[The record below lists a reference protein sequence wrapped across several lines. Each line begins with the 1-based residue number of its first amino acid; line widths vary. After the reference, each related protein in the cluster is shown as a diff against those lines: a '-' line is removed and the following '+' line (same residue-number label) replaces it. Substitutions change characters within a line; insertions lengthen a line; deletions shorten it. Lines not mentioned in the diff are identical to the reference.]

1 MNFIACLRVPLRR
14 FRTSGGTSIRT
25 SGGTIGD
32 MIHSLLLAS
41 LLCTSTSHAAALDA
55 LREFVKSTRS
65 GKAAFTQVIVNK
77 SGKVSHP
84 AAGTFQFQRP
94 GKFRWVYDKPY
105 EQSIVGDGERLWIYD
120 KDLNQVTVKKLGGA
134 LGQSPAAI
142 LAGSDDLEKNFT
154 LKDAGIKDGL
164 EWLEATPK
172 AKDTTFEVVRIGL
185 RREAGG
191 ATLAAME
198 LADTFGQTSVLTF
211 GKLERNAVIPADVFR
226 FVPPK
231 GADVFGDEK

>member
-1 MNFIACLRVPLRR
+1 MNLIASMR
-14 FRTSGGTSIRT
+14 FSFRIGG
-25 SGGTIGD
+25 
-32 MIHSLLLAS
+32 LLLPI
-41 LLCTSTSHAAALDA
+41 LLCASTSHAAALDA

-77 SGKVSHP
+77 SGKVSNP

-94 GKFRWVYDKPY
+94 GKFRWIYDKPY
-105 EQSIVGDGERLWIYD
+105 EQSIVGDGEKLWIYD

-154 LKDAGIKDGL
+154 LKDAGNKDGL

-185 RREAGG
+185 RREGG
-191 ATLAAME
+191 AANLAAME
-198 LADTFGQTSVLTF
+198 LVDTFGQTSVLTF
-211 GKLERNAVIPADVFR
+211 GKLERNAVLAADTFR

-231 GADVFGDEK
+231 GADVFGDQK